1 MAKPRSKTT
10 KKKIKKNIPVGHAYV
25 VSSFNNTII
34 TVTDVE
40 GNAITWSSAGALGFK
55 GSKKSTPYAAQ
66 LVAKAVIE
74 SAQAHGVKSI
84 TLFLK
89 GRGPGKDASLRVFQA
104 SEIDVK
110 IVKDI
115 TPVAHNGCR
124 KKKKF
129 LFYK

>member
-1 MAKPRSKTT
+1 MAKRPV
-10 KKKIKKNIPVGHAYV
+10 KKKIKKNIPVGHIYI

-40 GNAITWSSAGALGFK
+40 GNVITWSSAGAIGFK
-55 GSKKSTPYAAQ
+55 ASKKSTPYAAQ

-74 SAQAHGVKSI
+74 SAKANGLKTV

-89 GRGPGKDASLRVFQA
+89 GRGPGKESALREFQ
-104 SEIDVK
+104 SSDIEVK
-110 IVKDI
+110 AVKDI

-129 LFYK
+129 LMFR